1 MVTLIARFP
10 LSPKCEAI
18 AVSNMRQSLLQI
30 TLEILQWI
38 LGGGGRWR
46 EREGRREGKGE
57 RGWEGEERKG
67 KGLGQEQWREIYCSI
82 HIYMHACMMTL
93 YNNCTTCTSTC
104 TCRCAHIHVHAH
116 VRSMP
121 FCSGPPD
128 IFHVHIHVPARFSL
142 PCEFS
147 TMSN

>member
-46 EREGRREGKGE
+46 EREGGGRGKGE

-67 KGLGQEQWREIYCSI
+67 ERGKRLGQYRNNGEKSTVVYIYTC
-82 HIYMHACMMTL
+82 MHA
-93 YNNCTTCTSTC
+93 
-104 TCRCAHIHVHAH
+104 
-116 VRSMP
+116 
-121 FCSGPPD
+121 
-128 IFHVHIHVPARFSL
+128 
-142 PCEFS
+142 
-147 TMSN
+147 